1 MIFLYQFSIDRII
14 EAHKINYWNFVVI
27 TNVLSVI
34 VRPLS
39 CTFSR
44 HLCTSL
50 SYGSAYLSDTRPTL
64 HKRENSQQKQ
74 LLDYHQECVYLS
86 NWNLIL
92 YPPVDFDAN
101 QRYQVEYVS
110 MRIDELLARTCNCNN
125 LCINICN

>member
-27 TNVLSVI
+27 TDGLSVI

-39 CTFSR
+39 CTFLDTSVLHYPMAAPISPTR
-44 HLCTSL
+44 DQRCTKEKTASK
-50 SYGSAYLSDTRPTL
+50 SSFY
-64 HKRENSQQKQ
+64 
-74 LLDYHQECVYLS
+74 DYHQECVYLS

-101 QRYQVEYVS
+101 QMYQVEYVS